1 MCDPL
6 IIPTIAKIAVGA
18 LANSGPALALAAAKA
33 APAIIGGYSAYEGKR
48 ARDRAGQAIQDAKDA
63 ASAAGTKQADAIKTF
78 KDDAATRAQE
88 TKDAIAEERTRQDK
102 RDAIA
107 AAEREE
113 IRRKE
118 EARQGR
124 ITAGRSA
131 VSDIFDPMFNQG
143 FYDKQQQAFLDYQ
156 NPQLEDQYKDA
167 GQELLFAL
175 TRTGLGQ
182 SSAMNQ
188 RQAKLTDTYTQAGQ
202 GIVDEAARRKAQTQA
217 AVNAQRMALM
227 NQAEG
232 AHDPSYMRGLAQSQ
246 GASLAAPQSMSNL
259 GDIFATALSGITSA
273 YDQERRKQA
282 IADRMKRGSTYGIGG
297 EGASNIVGQS

>member
-1 MCDPL
+1 
-6 IIPTIAKIAVGA
+6 V
-18 LANSGPALALAAAKA
+18 
-33 APAIIGGYSAYEGKR
+33 IIGGYSAYEGKR

-63 ASAAGTKQADAIKTF
+63 ASAASTKQADAIKTF
-78 KDDAATRAQE
+78 KDDAAARAQE
-88 TKDAIAEERTRQDK
+88 AKDAIAEERTRQDK

-131 VSDIFDPMFNQG
+131 VSDIFDSMFNQG

-202 GIVDEAARRKAQTQA
+202 GIVDEAARRRAQTQA